1 LTRPAYQGARFEYV
15 DLGDYRRSGGHDD
28 RQETEAEIVDQD
40 GAYRRI
46 HGLAEPSSGR
56 VVCVTRVLSVRA
68 IA

>member
-1 LTRPAYQGARFEYV
+1 
-15 DLGDYRRSGGHDD
+15 LGDYRRSGGHDD